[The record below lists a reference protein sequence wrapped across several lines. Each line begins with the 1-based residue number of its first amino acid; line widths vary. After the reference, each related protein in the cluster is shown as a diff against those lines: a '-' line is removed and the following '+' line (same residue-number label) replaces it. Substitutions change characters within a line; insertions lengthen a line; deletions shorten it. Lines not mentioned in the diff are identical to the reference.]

1 MVHPVVNSIIYSF
14 LGIAILIIAFFLIE
28 ILTPKNNLRKEI
40 MENRNMAVAVMASAF
55 MLSVAIII
63 ASAIH

>member
-1 MVHPVVNSIIYSF
+1 MYQSIINSIIYSA
-14 LGIAILIIAFFLIE
+14 LGIAILIVAFVLVE
-28 ILTPKNNLRKEI
+28 ILTPKHNIRKEI
-40 MENRNMAVAVMASAF
+40 LEHKNMALAVLAGFF

>member
-40 MENRNMAVAVMASAF
+40 MENRNMAVAVMAGAF